1 MEITD
6 KTKMKLFKKTDL
18 IIIAVVI
25 AAAVI
30 IYVAYNSVFAGKR
43 AKAEIYYYSKLVET
57 VDLTT
62 GLERTFSIE
71 ENKNVVFHLD
81 KEGNIRFVQSNCP
94 DKVCIHAGKLHI
106 PGQSA
111 ACLPNGIV
119 LKIVPWGE
127 RDEDD
132 PDIVVG
138 R

>member
-1 MEITD
+1 MTD
-6 KTKMKLFKKTDL
+6 NEKMKLFKKTDL
-18 IIIAVVI
+18 VIIVVII

-30 IYVAYNSVFAGKR
+30 ISVAYNSVFAGKR

-57 VDLTT
+57 VELTT
-62 GLERTFSIE
+62 GQERTFSIDE
-71 ENKNVVFHLD
+71 EKDVVFRLNED
-81 KEGNIRFVQSNCP
+81 GSIQFIQSDCP

-119 LKIVPWGE
+119 LKVVPLGE
-127 RDEDD
+127 READD

>member
-1 MEITD
+1 MGITD
-6 KTKMKLFKKTDL
+6 KTKMKLFKKTDI
-18 IIIAVVI
+18 IIIAVII

-30 IYVAYNSVFAGKR
+30 ISVAYKSVFAGKR

-57 VDLTT
+57 VELTE
-62 GLERTFSIE
+62 GQERTFSIE

-81 KEGNIRFVQSNCP
+81 KEGNIRFIQSDCP

-119 LKIVPWGE
+119 VKIVPSGE
-127 RDEDD
+127 RGADD